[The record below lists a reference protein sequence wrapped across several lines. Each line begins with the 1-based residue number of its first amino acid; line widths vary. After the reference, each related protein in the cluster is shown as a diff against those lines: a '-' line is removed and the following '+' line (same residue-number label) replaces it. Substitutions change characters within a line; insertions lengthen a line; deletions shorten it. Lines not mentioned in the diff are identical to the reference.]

1 VGRASPSATRA
12 VGSREGPHWH
22 VGCKA
27 KDMRFPSWLPW
38 LLGLL
43 TAIGPASID
52 MYLPAF
58 PAIETSLHS
67 SPGSAQLTLASYFA
81 GLAIGQ
87 MTQGTLSDRF
97 GRRRPIMAGTI
108 VYALAAV
115 GCALS
120 PSIFWLSLF
129 RAISAVGAAA
139 STVIPRA
146 IVRDLATGQ
155 AAAVMMS
162 QLTLVLGAAP
172 ILAPSLG
179 GAILIFANWRWIFW
193 VLAAYAVLCCIL
205 VRFLLPDTLP
215 PERRIRLNV
224 SDQLGRFGAILRER
238 SFLSH
243 AAMGCFASFA
253 FFTYLGGSSPVF
265 IRGFHLSPSRYAL
278 IFGVCSLGL
287 IASSQIN
294 ARILPRFGMWR
305 VLRAVGR
312 IHLCATLTLAV
323 VAFSGA
329 HDFLLV
335 YLPIFVAVS
344 CMGFLNPN
352 AVVGALTHHAHH
364 AGSASAL
371 MGTGQFLLGAI
382 GGLLVGIFTDGTPR
396 GMAALMLL
404 GSIALV
410 IADLYRPRPVSVRL

>member
-1 VGRASPSATRA
+1 
-12 VGSREGPHWH
+12 
-22 VGCKA
+22 
-27 KDMRFPSWLPW
+27 
-38 LLGLL
+38 
-43 TAIGPASID
+43 
-52 MYLPAF
+52 
-58 PAIETSLHS
+58 
-67 SPGSAQLTLASYFA
+67 
-81 GLAIGQ
+81 

-224 SDQLGRFGAILRER
+224 SDQLGRFGATCAN
-238 SFLSH
+238 
-243 AAMGCFASFA
+243 AAFSR
-253 FFTYLGGSSPVF
+253 TPRWDVS
-265 IRGFHLSPSRYAL
+265 RPSR
-278 IFGVCSLGL
+278 S
-287 IASSQIN
+287 
-294 ARILPRFGMWR
+294 
-305 VLRAVGR
+305 
-312 IHLCATLTLAV
+312 
-323 VAFSGA
+323 
-329 HDFLLV
+329 
-335 YLPIFVAVS
+335 LPI
-344 CMGFLNPN
+344 
-352 AVVGALTHHAHH
+352 
-364 AGSASAL
+364 
-371 MGTGQFLLGAI
+371 
-382 GGLLVGIFTDGTPR
+382 
-396 GMAALMLL
+396 
-404 GSIALV
+404 
-410 IADLYRPRPVSVRL
+410 

>member
-1 VGRASPSATRA
+1 
-12 VGSREGPHWH
+12 
-22 VGCKA
+22 
-27 KDMRFPSWLPW
+27 MRFPLWLPW

-67 SPGSAQLTLASYFA
+67 PPGSAQLTLASYFA

-97 GRRRPIMAGTI
+97 GRRRPIMVGTI
-108 VYALAAV
+108 LYALAAI

-146 IVRDLATGQ
+146 VVRDLATGH

-172 ILAPSLG
+172 VLAPSLG

-193 VLAAYAVLCCIL
+193 ILAAYALMCCIL

-215 PERRIRLNV
+215 PERRIRLNFAE
-224 SDQLGRFGAILRER
+224 QLGRFGAILHER
-238 SFLSH
+238 SFLTH

-294 ARILPRFGMWR
+294 ARILPRFGVSR

-312 IHLCATLTLAV
+312 IHLCATLTLTV

-329 HDFLLV
+329 HNFFV
-335 YLPIFVAVS
+335 VFLPIFVAVS

-371 MGTGQFLLGAI
+371 MGTAQFLLGAI
-382 GGLLVGIFTDGTPR
+382 GGLLVGRFTDGTPR
-396 GMAALMLL
+396 AMAVLMLM
-404 GSIALV
+404 GSTALV
-410 IADLYRPRPVSVRL
+410 IADLYRPQPSS